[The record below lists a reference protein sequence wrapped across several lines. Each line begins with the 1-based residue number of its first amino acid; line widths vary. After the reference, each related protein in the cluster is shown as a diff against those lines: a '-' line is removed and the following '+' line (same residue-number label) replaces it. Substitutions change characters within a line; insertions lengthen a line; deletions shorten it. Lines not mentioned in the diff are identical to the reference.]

1 MKRKFP
7 LFMAML
13 LTLSLLCSV
22 AFAAPSPGR
31 GEVEIDDP
39 DVPLVELPTTPVEVE
54 ATVDESGAATV
65 EVSASDLLAAVDAV
79 NSEGTMRVT
88 VTAKGADD
96 ASKVTAV
103 LPKEALKAVAEQTS
117 AGLQVDSAVGQVTLP
132 NAVLAS
138 VVEAAG
144 GDSVSVVVSAQ
155 TSAQAETL
163 LSGKVDVDAAQI
175 AAGSVVE
182 VSITSGDS
190 TITELS
196 GGSATVTLPVGSGDF
211 QEGMSYTV
219 YQVAADGTVQ
229 ALVGRCMMVNGQL
242 RVVLTVSSLGTF
254 VVLPET
260 AADNTVAVNYDVV
273 VSPLAS
279 RVAAEPEAPT
289 LFASVQQW
297 CDTAVKT
304 ILHLFGL

>member
-31 GEVEIDDP
+31 GEIDINDP
-39 DVPLVELPTTPVEVE
+39 DVPLVELPTTPVAVE

-65 EVSASDLLAAVDAV
+65 EVSASELLAAVDTV

-88 VTAKGADD
+88 VTATGADS

-103 LPKEALKAVAEQTS
+103 LPKEALKAVAERTS
-117 AGLQVDSAVGQVTLP
+117 AELQVETAAGQVTLP

-138 VVEAAG
+138 VVQAAG

-155 TSAQAETL
+155 TSAQAQTL
-163 LSGKVDVDAAQI
+163 LSGKVDVGAAQI

-182 VSITSGDS
+182 VSITSGNS

-196 GGSATVTLPVGSGDF
+196 GGSATVALPVGSGNF

-219 YQVAADGTVQ
+219 YQVDANGNVQ
-229 ALVGRCMMVNGQL
+229 ALVGQCVLVNGQL
-242 RVVLTVSSLGTF
+242 RVVLNVSSLGTF
-254 VVLPET
+254 VVLPDAVANST
-260 AADNTVAVNYDVV
+260 AAVSHDVV

-279 RVAAEPEAPT
+279 RVAEPEAPT

-297 CDTAVKT
+297 CDNAVKQ
-304 ILHLFGL
+304 LLQLFGL